1 MFILASSGA
10 KSRNCLNNFM
20 DYLTKYYKNLS
31 EDLSRRVTL
40 LENYLTEMQAQMA
53 AGTPEMGVPG
63 AQTQAI
69 EAQAAVAPPSGS
81 PSQNQ
86 GSPSGAPTD
95 PGQAP
100 RRRDGETDE
109 DYAKRYEEWLK
120 AKKRWEVYQK
130 FREDIEKGGHKV
142 FSYPQRIPG
151 KKVTVDGESVHYAVP
166 PAKAGDIY
174 IGQNG
179 QVYRVNDQGIWVLV

>member
-1 MFILASSGA
+1 
-10 KSRNCLNNFM
+10 
-20 DYLTKYYKNLS
+20 
-31 EDLSRRVTL
+31 
-40 LENYLTEMQAQMA
+40 
-53 AGTPEMGVPG
+53 MGVPE

-69 EAQAAVAPPSGS
+69 DAAVAPPSNS

-130 FREDIEKGGHKV
+130 LRQDIEKGGHKV
-142 FSYPQRIPG
+142 FSYPQRMPSERVG
-151 KKVTVDGESVHYAVP
+151 DERRAVP
-166 PAKAGDIY
+166 PAKPGDIY
-174 IGQNG
+174 ISQNG
-179 QVYRVNDQGIWVLV
+179 QVYRVNGQGIWVLV